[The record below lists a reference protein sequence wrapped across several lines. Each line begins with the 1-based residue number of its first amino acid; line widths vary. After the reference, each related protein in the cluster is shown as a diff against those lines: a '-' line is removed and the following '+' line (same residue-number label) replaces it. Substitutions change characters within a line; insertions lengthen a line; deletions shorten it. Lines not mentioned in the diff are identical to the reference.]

1 MLRPLYR
8 CLLRLHPEG
17 FRQRYSEEM
26 LWIFDESSG
35 SGDRGVLVIDGL
47 VSLARQWLA
56 RPANWK
62 RGDVVPQVA
71 RSTKGVPMFQMVE
84 STAPRPAVLLN
95 GVVFSVGVF
104 GALALVISN
113 GTPSGSFQ
121 LPRVIIVPDN
131 VAPESIPPL
140 PVVDRPEA
148 EAPKKPVGAG
158 NHTEGLFEDSNEQ
171 VPVQAADLEKLTT
184 LGRARVVVAAP
195 PVRVRKRR
203 AVRNGTPPLS
213 LPDSANASPRPID
226 GGDSVVEAYGLLS
239 LLDQDGNGAL
249 SVDEAAD
256 VSDRVRELLERA
268 DQNRDQIITLVELS
282 KAISSSSASDSGQPS
297 SDDMN

>member
-8 CLLRLHPEG
+8 CLLRLHPKQ
-17 FRQRYSEEM
+17 FRHRHGKEM

-35 SGDRGVLVIDGL
+35 IAERGFLLIDGF

-62 RGDVVPQVA
+62 QGDVVTQVA
-71 RSTKGVPMFQMVE
+71 RCTSDVPMFQMVE
-84 STAPRPAVLLN
+84 STAPRSAALLN
-95 GVVFSVGVF
+95 GMVLSLGVF
-104 GALALVISN
+104 GALAIVISN
-113 GTPSGSFQ
+113 GTPSGSVQ
-121 LPRVIIVPDN
+121 LPRVIVVPAN
-131 VAPESIPPL
+131 VPPESIPPL

-148 EAPKKPVGAG
+148 EAPKKPAGAR
-158 NHTEGLFEDSNEQ
+158 NHAEALFEDSDEQ
-171 VPVQAADLEKLTT
+171 VPVQAADLEKLIT

-203 AVRNGTPPLS
+203 AVRNRTPPLS
-213 LPDSANASPRPID
+213 LPDSTNAAPPPID

-239 LLDQDGNGAL
+239 LLDKDGNGAL
-249 SVDEAAD
+249 SVDEAAE
-256 VSDRVRELLERA
+256 VSDRLRELLRRA